1 MPQSVSPDEERWRRD
16 PDVRLMLLVRDDK
29 AGSFDQLVAKYQDRV
44 VGILHHLV
52 GNLQDA
58 EDLAQTAFL
67 RVYRSRHEYVPKAKF
82 STWLFTIVNN
92 LAMNAKRD
100 KKRRPTSASANV
112 PGTASTGMQA
122 LDQMLAAPSGATPSR
137 LLAKAELSDLVKAAV
152 EQLSDEQRLAV
163 ILNKFEDMSYRDI
176 AGVLGKSEMAVK
188 SLLSRA
194 RAALKEVLEPYLMNG
209 ERLKQGPGARGQG
222 PGGN

>member
-1 MPQSVSPDEERWRRD
+1 LPPQSVNPDELRWRRD
-16 PDVRLMLLVRDDK
+16 PDVRLMLQVRDDRPG
-29 AGSFDQLVAKYQDRV
+29 AFDQLVSKYQDRV
-44 VGILHHLV
+44 VGILHHLI
-52 GNLQDA
+52 GDLQEA

-67 RVYRSRHEYVPKAKF
+67 RIYRNRKEYLPRAKF

-100 KKRRPTSASANV
+100 RRRRPTSASTSSVGA
-112 PGTASTGMQA
+112 TSTGMQPI
-122 LDQMLAAPSGATPSR
+122 DRMLAAPSGATPSR
-137 LLAKAELSDLVKAAV
+137 LLAKVELSELVREAV
-152 EQLSDEQRLAV
+152 AQLSDEQRLAV

-194 RAALKEVLEPYLMNG
+194 RAALKEVLEPYLQNG
-209 ERLKQGPGARGQG
+209 ERAGVRDHNKG
-222 PGGN
+222 

>member
-1 MPQSVSPDEERWRRD
+1 M
-16 PDVRLMLLVRDDK
+16 RLMLQVRDDRHG
-29 AGSFDQLVAKYQDRV
+29 AFDQLVTKYQDRV

-67 RVYRSRHEYVPKAKF
+67 RVYKNRKEYVPRAKF

-100 KKRRPTSASANV
+100 GKRKPISASTNSA
-112 PGTASTGMQA
+112 GSTSTGMQPIER
-122 LDQMLAAPSGATPSR
+122 LIPTRSGATPSR
-137 LLAKAELSDLVKAAV
+137 MLAKVELSDLVRAAV

-163 ILNKFEDMSYRDI
+163 VLNKFEDMSYRDI
-176 AGVLGKSEMAVK
+176 ATVLGKSEMAVK

-194 RAALKEVLEPYLMNG
+194 RCALKEVLAPHL
-209 ERLKQGPGARGQG
+209 GQA
-222 PGGN
+222 